1 MKNALIRP
9 MIMQVEC
16 HPYFPAE
23 TRKPYCDANEIRLQ
37 SWFPLGHGS
46 PEMLSEPVLVQMAE
60 KYGKSTVQIVIRW
73 HLQMGFGLVPGSKSH
88 AHIADNAK
96 VFDFALTEEEMKLI
110 ETLNRHEPFY
120 KVTEESLHRMAV
132 TKCNFEE

>member
-1 MKNALIRP
+1 
-9 MIMQVEC
+9 
-16 HPYFPAE
+16 
-23 TRKPYCDANEIRLQ
+23 
-37 SWFPLGHGS
+37 
-46 PEMLSEPVLVQMAE
+46 MLSEPVLVQSAE

-88 AHIADNAK
+88 AHIEDNAK

-110 ETLNRHEPFY
+110 ETLNKHEPFY
-120 KVTEESLHRMAV
+120 KVTEKSLHAMAV